1 MKKMLMITGCSNSS
15 FWYAEKVGS
24 VVDYLGSDR
33 GEYITR
39 EPSGFVNIIKF
50 PDAEL
55 VDVTP
60 SVPECAPPAGV
71 EAQIYRLV
79 FEVAFNKPEQIKA
92 DIGEILGREA
102 LIALRHALK
111 YRSIDAVAARSQA
124 KRPKG

>member
-1 MKKMLMITGCSNSS
+1 MKKMLMITGCSDNS
-15 FWYAEKVGS
+15 FWYAGKVGS

-55 VDVTP
+55 VYVTP

-71 EAQIYRLV
+71 EAPIYRLAL
-79 FEVAFNKPEQIKA
+79 EVAFNKPEQA
-92 DIGEILGREA
+92 DNAIGTVLEREA
-102 LIALRHALK
+102 LIALRDALK
-111 YRSIDAVAARSQA
+111 YRKIDAVVTR
-124 KRPKG
+124 R